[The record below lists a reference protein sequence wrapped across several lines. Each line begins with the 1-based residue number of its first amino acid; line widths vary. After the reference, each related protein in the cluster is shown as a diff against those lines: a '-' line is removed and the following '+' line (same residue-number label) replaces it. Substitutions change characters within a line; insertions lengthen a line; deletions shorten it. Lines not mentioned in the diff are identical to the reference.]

1 METAKIA
8 EVEVYVT
15 PPPHQRRISSLFSPQ
30 THSLQNMAAGVMTL
44 AAGSN
49 NGLHSHEQAE
59 EIWYI
64 ISGRGKV
71 RVGGEAAAVEPGMV
85 VYGPPQTP
93 HGFVNDGDE
102 DLTAL
107 FVISPAGDEQPIL
120 DGLTRQRAA
129 RQVGSTS

>member
-15 PPPHQRRISSLFSPQ
+15 PPPRRKLCSLLSPQ
-30 THSLQNMAAGVMTL
+30 THSLHNMAAGVMTL
-44 AAGSN
+44 TAGSN
-49 NGLHSHEQAE
+49 NGLHSHQQAE

-64 ISGRGKV
+64 IAGRGKV
-71 RVGGEAAAVEPGMV
+71 RVGDETADLEPGMV

-107 FVISPAGDEQPIL
+107 FVISPAGDEKPIL
-120 DGLTRQRAA
+120 DGLARQRAA
-129 RQVGSTS
+129 KRVEGGG